1 MGAEGQVPG
10 HAGPRAEAG
19 AGRKCPVPA
28 ETSRPGGS
36 LEEGP
41 YFRQGKGLEE
51 SEEGSGGQGE
61 AVQVEP
67 LVGAWEGVNVRGPP
81 LRLRAEQSDV
91 RKAVLPSQH
100 SLQQPLAS
108 AVLLRSAMGPHPGM
122 RCTCSKPI

>member
-61 AVQVEP
+61 AVQVENAWSI
-67 LVGAWEGVNVRGPP
+67 LVQLWGRNILGFWAFVFCGGTEFTKAMVYEETVEQGP
-81 LRLRAEQSDV
+81 D
-91 RKAVLPSQH
+91 
-100 SLQQPLAS
+100 
-108 AVLLRSAMGPHPGM
+108 
-122 RCTCSKPI
+122 